1 MYTVERLTADE
12 LEGAAGQLAALLLET
27 VATGS
32 SLGFLS
38 SLDAEDA
45 AGWWR
50 ALVPDVAAGRL
61 LLWAARAEGA
71 DRIAGTVQLRP
82 AVPANGRHRGEV
94 AKLMVHPADRGQRL
108 AGRLLATLE
117 AGASERGIRLL
128 VLDTETGS
136 PAERMYAAEGWTR
149 VGTVPDFATDPTGVA
164 RPTTVF
170 YKQLAVAGEAPGG
183 A

>member
-27 VATGS
+27 VGAGA

-38 SLDAEDA
+38 SLDAEGA

-61 LLWAARAEGA
+61 LLWTARAEA
-71 DRIAGTVQLRP
+71 DGRIAGTVQLRP

-108 AGRLLATLE
+108 AGRLLTTLE

-136 PAERMYAAEGWTR
+136 PAERMYEAAGWTR
-149 VGTVPDFATDPTGVA
+149 VGTVPDFATDPAGVSH
-164 RPTTVF
+164 PTTVF
-170 YKQLAVAGEAPGG
+170 FKQLTAASGAPDG